1 MKDNIYKLTLNQID
15 ALVPFLKEYYG
26 YTEELLLLDIIDTYT
41 REVADPKFFAMTKR
55 LDNENI
61 GDYLKRMR
69 EKSKEEEEDSRS
81 MNEIVRSENYNLKLN
96 FGEFSFE
103 ELKKKCVLPEHE
115 YNDVWYAVLF
125 IVTYLISK
133 ETKPFKGRPDYI
145 SEVIDWDLIAYNE
158 YVRPDMLKL
167 FLFQDAISD
176 KFNSK
181 RKSQAITIKCGKD
194 KIEISNAENWF
205 MQHLYL
211 YLDEFLEVKDVKEA
225 DAELDTY
232 KKKQGRTALNPLVN
246 RVIWGTYNLLK
257 SFSIF
262 TSTTVSITGEICNF
276 IESYLLYL
284 DLIDKDSPL
293 YKNNNQ
299 IRATINYLIK
309 SNYNPYLW
317 TTGFFADDKRP
328 EYRKDYTNYW

>member
-15 ALVPFLKEYYG
+15 ALEPFLKEYYG
-26 YTEELLLLDIIDTYT
+26 YTEELLLLDIMDTYMCK
-41 REVADPKFFAMTKR
+41 VKNPKLIR
-55 LDNENI
+55 LENESVE
-61 GDYLKRMR
+61 DYLKRMR
-69 EKSKEEEEDSRS
+69 EKSKEEQEDFRS
-81 MNEIVRSENYNLKLN
+81 MNEFVRERNYSLMLN
-96 FGEFSFE
+96 FGKLNIE
-103 ELKKKCVLPEHE
+103 ELQKKCILPD
-115 YNDVWYAVLF
+115 NKNKA
-125 IVTYLISK
+125 IVYEILSFTTYLVLK
-133 ETKPFKGRPDYI
+133 CTKPFKGRPDNI
-145 SEVIDWDLIAYNE
+145 SEMIDWDLIAYDK
-158 YVRPDMLKL
+158 YVRPDMLEL

-176 KFNSK
+176 KFNSN
-181 RKSQAITIKCGKD
+181 RKSQPITIKCGKD

-211 YLDEFLEVKDVKEA
+211 YLDEYLGVKDVKEA
-225 DAELDTY
+225 YTELDTY

-309 SNYNPYLW
+309 SNYNPYPW

>member
-1 MKDNIYKLTLNQID
+1 MKDKIYELTLNQID

-103 ELKKKCVLPEHE
+103 ELKKKCVLPEHK
-115 YNDVWYAVLF
+115 YNDVSYAVLF
-125 IVTYLISK
+125 IVTYLVSK
-133 ETKPFKGRPDYI
+133 DTKPFKGRPEYI
-145 SEVIDWDLIAYNE
+145 EEVIDYDRIAYNE
-158 YVRPDMLKL
+158 YVRPDMLEL

-181 RKSQAITIKCGKD
+181 RKSQPITIKCGKD

-205 MQHLYL
+205 MQHLYF
-211 YLDEFLEVKDVKEA
+211 YLDEYLGVKDVKEA
-225 DAELDTY
+225 DAELETY

-257 SFSIF
+257 ECTFFS
-262 TSTTVSITGEICNF
+262 SDNKKITDKMCKF
-276 IESYLLYL
+276 ILDYLLFL
-284 DLIDKDSPL
+284 KLIDESHILFD
-293 YKNNNQ
+293 NVIQ
-299 IRATINYLIK
+299 TRATINYLIK
-309 SNYNPYLW
+309 SNYDPYPW
-317 TTGFFADDKRP
+317 NTGFFPSSKRP
-328 EYRKDYTNYW
+328 EKRKDFFSYW